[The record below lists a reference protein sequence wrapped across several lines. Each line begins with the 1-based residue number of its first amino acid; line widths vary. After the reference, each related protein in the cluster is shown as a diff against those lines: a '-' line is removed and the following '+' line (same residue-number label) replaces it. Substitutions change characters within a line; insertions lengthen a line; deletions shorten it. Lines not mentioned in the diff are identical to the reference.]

1 MSTLNASDEMRYG
14 VIKSVHIGVKLL
26 YDHGGTADHDV
37 IKGLPISTVN
47 DSG

>member
-14 VIKSVHIGVKLL
+14 VIKSVHIGVKIL
-26 YDHGGTADHDV
+26 YDHGGTTDWDV
-37 IKGLPISTVN
+37 IKGLPTLTVD